1 MLLNALLYDEP
12 HQALQTDLFQKRWV
26 PMNEVQLVLLAQSG
40 DRSAFDELLR
50 NLYPSLL
57 RYAGGLVGA
66 AVADDIVQDA
76 AMLVFRKLR

>member
-1 MLLNALLYDEP
+1 
-12 HQALQTDLFQKRWV
+12 
-26 PMNEVQLVLLAQSG
+26 MNEVQLVLLAQSG

-50 NLYPSLL
+50 NLYSSLL

-66 AVADDIVQDA
+66 TVADDIVQDA